1 MAPSFPD
8 TPWSLIAQA
17 NQGAAERR
25 AAMQQLLERYW
36 QPVYAA
42 MVGGWSVDESS
53 AKSLVAEFFTT
64 LLSRE
69 SLAQLDSE
77 NVRFRD
83 YLKEQLST
91 FMTDKTDADALGAT
105 PEAKTNLNLVEP
117 LEIPQS
123 EGDAFTIFDEQ
134 WMLLIIQRAIARLRE
149 ESRAD
154 PLNQFEIF
162 SMFDIEGTAST
173 VEEVA
178 ADLDLRPDQVR
189 RALTQVRKK
198 LRNIVSAEI
207 SEYSTTQAGAR
218 EELTWLLL

>member
-42 MVGGWSVDESS
+42 MVGGWSVDERS

-105 PEAKTNLNLVEP
+105 LEAKTNLNLVEP

-134 WMLLIIQRAIARLRE
+134 WMLLIIQRAITRLRE
-149 ESRAD
+149 ENRDD

-162 SMFDIEGTAST
+162 SRFDIEGTAST
-173 VEEVA
+173 VEKVA

-189 RALTQVRKK
+189 RALTQARKK